1 MFGLP
6 GVFGS
11 AIELHR
17 ARILVGQA
25 WGTAASRGP
34 LIYVER
40 ISSALDLCREDFISP
55 RLDHLRTLRCDGR
68 AAPVAARIG
77 VAK

>member
-17 ARILVGQA
+17 AGYSSDKRGERLQA
-25 WGTAASRGP
+25 A
-34 LIYVER
+34 
-40 ISSALDLCREDFISP
+40 ALDLCREDFISP

-68 AAPVAARIG
+68 AAPVADRIG